1 MEKTAMKITKKD
13 IMYLKWLGLFV
24 GIYIFWTYLWI
35 PMSTTLAKKQVELQ
49 TLETNYLLAQQT
61 IPTLD
66 LVKAQET
73 DTKTKAAE
81 KFDRFFDILSP
92 AQTEAYL
99 IPLLKQHQG
108 RITYFQVADAI
119 VVIPQTTLKLDE
131 QLTYKI
137 KELVDIYN
145 HITAPIGELPITE
158 SQLLKTQITYILEIS
173 FDDYTSLLA
182 TIDDL
187 DVSILLSSSLYD
199 VNDKTAQLVFDIYSI
214 EKIDFVQTPV
224 AE

>member
-1 MEKTAMKITKKD
+1 MKITKKD

-24 GIYIFWTYLWI
+24 GIYVFWTYLWI
-35 PMSTTLAKKQVELQ
+35 PMSTNLSNKQVELQ
-49 TLETNYLLAQQT
+49 TLESEYLVAQQT

-66 LVKAQET
+66 IVIAQENE
-73 DTKTKAAE
+73 TKAIAADE
-81 KFDRFFDILSP
+81 FNQFFDVLTP

-108 RITYFQVADAI
+108 KITYFQVADAI
-119 VVIPQTTLKLDE
+119 VVIPQTTLKLNE

-145 HITAPIGELPITE
+145 NITTPTGEIPLTE
-158 SQLLKTQITYILEIS
+158 SQLLKTQITYIIDVS
-173 FDDYTSLLA
+173 FEDYTALLA

-199 VNDKTAQLVFDIYSI
+199 VNDKTAELVFDIYSI
-214 EKIDFVQTPV
+214 EKIIFT
-224 AE
+224 E

>member
-1 MEKTAMKITKKD
+1 MKITKKD

-24 GIYIFWTYLWI
+24 GIYLFWTYLWI
-35 PMSTTLAKKQVELQ
+35 PMSTNLSNKQSQLQ
-49 TLETNYLLAQQT
+49 TLESEYLVAQQT

-66 LVKAQET
+66 IVIAQE
-73 DTKTKAAE
+73 DETKAMAAE
-81 KFDRFFDILSP
+81 KFNQFFDVLTP

-108 RITYFQVADAI
+108 KITYFQVADAI
-119 VVIPQTTLKLDE
+119 VVIPQTTLKLNE

-145 HITAPIGELPITE
+145 NITTPTGEIPLTE
-158 SQLLKTQITYILEIS
+158 SQLLKTQITYIIDVS
-173 FDDYTSLLA
+173 FEDYTALLA

-199 VNDKTAQLVFDIYSI
+199 VNDKTAELVFDIYSI
-214 EKIDFVQTPV
+214 EKIIFT
-224 AE
+224 E

>member
-1 MEKTAMKITKKD
+1 MEKKPMKITKKD

-24 GIYIFWTYLWI
+24 GIYLFWTYLWI
-35 PMSTTLAKKQVELQ
+35 PMSTNLSNKQSELQ
-49 TLETNYLLAQQT
+49 TLESEYLIAQQT

-66 LVKAQET
+66 IVIAQE
-73 DTKTKAAE
+73 DETKAMAAD
-81 KFDRFFDILSP
+81 KFNQFFDVLTP

-108 RITYFQVADAI
+108 KITYFQVADAI
-119 VVIPQTTLKLDE
+119 VVIPQTTLKLNE

-145 HITAPIGELPITE
+145 HITTPTGELPLTE
-158 SQLLKTQITYILEIS
+158 SQLLKTQITYIIDVS
-173 FDDYTSLLA
+173 FENYTALLA

-199 VNDKTAQLVFDIYSI
+199 VNDKTAELVFDIYSI
-214 EKIDFVQTPV
+214 EKIDFT
-224 AE
+224 E

>member
-1 MEKTAMKITKKD
+1 
-13 IMYLKWLGLFV
+13 MYLKWLGLFV
-24 GIYIFWTYLWI
+24 GIYLFWTYLWI
-35 PMSTTLAKKQVELQ
+35 PMSTNLSNKQSQLQ
-49 TLETNYLLAQQT
+49 TLESEYLVAQQT

-66 LVKAQET
+66 IVIAQE
-73 DTKTKAAE
+73 DETKAMAAE
-81 KFDRFFDILSP
+81 KFNQFFDVLTP

-108 RITYFQVADAI
+108 KITYFQVADAI
-119 VVIPQTTLKLDE
+119 VVIPQTTLKLNE

-145 HITAPIGELPITE
+145 NITTPTGEIPLTE
-158 SQLLKTQITYILEIS
+158 SQLLKTQITYIIDVS
-173 FDDYTSLLA
+173 FEDYTALLA

-199 VNDKTAQLVFDIYSI
+199 VNDKTAELVFDIYSI
-214 EKIDFVQTPV
+214 EKIIFT
-224 AE
+224 E

>member
-1 MEKTAMKITKKD
+1 MEMTAMKITKKD

-24 GIYIFWTYLWI
+24 GIYVFWTFIWV
-35 PMSTTLAKKQVELQ
+35 PMSTNLSNKQSELQ
-49 TLETNYLLAQQT
+49 GLEMNYLLAQQT

-66 LVKAQET
+66 IIIAQEIE
-73 DTKTKAAE
+73 TKAMAAE
-81 KFDRFFDILSP
+81 KFDQFFELLSP

-99 IPLLKQHQG
+99 IPLLNQHQG
-108 RITYFQVADAI
+108 KITYFQVADAI
-119 VVIPQTTLKLDE
+119 VVIPQTTLKLNE

-145 HITAPIGELPITE
+145 HITTPTGELPITE
-158 SQLLKTQITYILEIS
+158 SQLIKTQITYIIEIS
-173 FDDYTSLLA
+173 FADYTELLT

-199 VNDKTAQLVFDIYSI
+199 VNDKTAELVFDIYSI
-214 EKIDFVQTPV
+214 EKIIFTD
-224 AE
+224 

>member
-1 MEKTAMKITKKD
+1 
-13 IMYLKWLGLFV
+13 MYLKWLGLFV
-24 GIYIFWTYLWI
+24 GIYVFWTYLWI
-35 PMSTTLAKKQVELQ
+35 PMSTNLSNKQVELQ
-49 TLETNYLLAQQT
+49 TLESEYLVAQQT

-66 LVKAQET
+66 IVIAQE
-73 DTKTKAAE
+73 DETKAMAAE
-81 KFDRFFDILSP
+81 KFNQFFDVLTP

-108 RITYFQVADAI
+108 KITYFQVADAI
-119 VVIPQTTLKLDE
+119 VVIPQTTLKLNE

-145 HITAPIGELPITE
+145 NITTPTGEIPLTE
-158 SQLLKTQITYILEIS
+158 SQLLKTQITYIIDVS
-173 FDDYTSLLA
+173 FEDYTALLA

-199 VNDKTAQLVFDIYSI
+199 VNDKTAELVFDIYSI
-214 EKIDFVQTPV
+214 EKIIFT
-224 AE
+224 E

>member
-1 MEKTAMKITKKD
+1 MKITKKD

-24 GIYIFWTYLWI
+24 GIYVFWTFIWV
-35 PMSTTLAKKQVELQ
+35 PMSTNLSNKQSELQ
-49 TLETNYLLAQQT
+49 GLEMNYLLAQQT

-66 LVKAQET
+66 IIIAQEIE
-73 DTKTKAAE
+73 TKAMAAE
-81 KFDRFFDILSP
+81 KFDQFFELLSP

-99 IPLLKQHQG
+99 IPLLNQHQG
-108 RITYFQVADAI
+108 KITYFQVADAI
-119 VVIPQTTLKLDE
+119 VVIPQTTLKLNE

-145 HITAPIGELPITE
+145 HITTPTGELPITE
-158 SQLLKTQITYILEIS
+158 SQLIKTQITYIIEIS
-173 FDDYTSLLA
+173 FADYTELLT

-199 VNDKTAQLVFDIYSI
+199 VNDKTAELVFDIYSI
-214 EKIDFVQTPV
+214 EKIIFTD
-224 AE
+224 